1 MTDIEERGPRGG
13 PDARGPAT
21 AGATRGAQLQLIAQ
35 ACFWWA
41 QSRPVALESPRT
53 AGSCRVMRALAGL
66 RRQDL
71 LATGAALSTPFLD
84 ARSSGTMAPE
94 QRPRELQLAL
104 GCRDQLGEPALG
116 LGLFEVREA
125 ADGTVTDDDLGEG
138 HEAGALHELRPAVR
152 IL

>member
-41 QSRPVALESPRT
+41 QSRPVALEPPRT
-53 AGSCRVMRALAGL
+53 AGSCRVMRALACS

-71 LATGAALSTPFLD
+71 LTTGAALSPPFLD

-94 QRPRELQLAL
+94 QHPQELQLIWPDV
-104 GCRDQLGEPALG
+104 C
-116 LGLFEVREA
+116 
-125 ADGTVTDDDLGEG
+125 
-138 HEAGALHELRPAVR
+138 
-152 IL
+152 